1 MEPNSSRLS
10 QGQVNGRSIFVAHPS
25 EHLTDSLPNGD
36 GLIAHS
42 FLSGLAQRG
51 YHLHVAADQVSLQ
64 QPLPKEVSLYPLRVK
79 AAHRALRTVE
89 YALRMRSLYERL
101 SLQHHFGLIVQMNPV
116 FPGISLALLGID
128 TPLILGTY
136 VARWSANL
144 NITNDSYSGST
155 SKLPALRDLVVS
167 WQQSQANALLYTAKA
182 AFDRI
187 PRAAELT
194 GKLYQLPH
202 GVDAAKFSPDSC
214 PLPGKKSQS
223 ILFLANVV
231 ERKGI
236 YVLTKAFERV
246 AEALPAS
253 TLTIAGTGEALEGVR
268 DWAQNSPYRA
278 RIQIVG
284 AVERSDTPTI
294 FRRHA
299 VYCLPSFGE
308 PFATTLLEAMASGLP
323 VVSTNTG
330 GTPELVCREGAL
342 VPPRDPIALAQA
354 LIEVLASEDRARSMG
369 LHNRAYV
376 LEHYTWDAVLDR
388 LESIYF
394 KVTNGDIGRPLTHVE
409 PALMARQACDENL
422 STRRLSL

>member
-1 MEPNSSRLS
+1 ME
-10 QGQVNGRSIFVAHPS
+10 RSIFVAHPS
-25 EHLTDSLPNGD
+25 EHLTDFLPNGD

-64 QPLPKEVSLYPLRVK
+64 QSLPEEVSLYPLHVK

-89 YALRMRSLYERL
+89 FALRMRSLYERL
-101 SLQHHFGLIVQMNPV
+101 CQQHHFGLIVQMNPV

-128 TPLILGTY
+128 TPLVLGTY
-136 VARWSANL
+136 VARWSAHL
-144 NITNDSYSGST
+144 NITNDRYSGST
-155 SKLPALRDLVVS
+155 GKLSTLRDLVVS
-167 WQQSQANALLYTAKA
+167 WQQSQADALLYTTRAG
-182 AFDRI
+182 FDRI

-202 GVDAAKFSPDSC
+202 GVDTATFSPASGV
-214 PLPGKKSQS
+214 LPAKDSQS

-236 YVLTKAFERV
+236 HVLTEAFEMV
-246 AEALPAS
+246 AKALPAS
-253 TLTIAGTGEALEGVR
+253 TLTIAGTGEALDGVR
-268 DWAQNSPYRA
+268 HWAKTSPYRA
-278 RIQIVG
+278 RIKILG
-284 AVERSDTPTI
+284 AVERSDTPI
-294 FRRHA
+294 LFRSHA

-330 GTPELVCREGAL
+330 GTPELVCPEGALL
-342 VPPRDPIALAQA
+342 VPPRDPVALAQA
-354 LIEVLASEDRARSMG
+354 LIEVLASGDRARSMG
-369 LHNRAYV
+369 SHNRAYA
-376 LEHYTWDAVLDR
+376 LEHYTWSAVLDR

-394 KVTNGDIGRPLTHVE
+394 QVTDGKIGRPLTQVQ
-409 PALMARQACDENL
+409 PAVTVSQA
-422 STRRLSL
+422 